1 LNGLERVQAALR
13 LEQPD
18 RVPLVEFIIDPAVYR
33 AILPS
38 ATCQADF
45 EDHFDFDAVGTGA
58 KFSRFHE
65 NADGTYLDEWG
76 VLYKP
81 SKEIV
86 AHPLRGPI
94 QNMADLEAW
103 EGPDP
108 DSGHLY
114 EKLDRLVARFKG
126 KRAVMFHHRAAFMWA
141 AYLNNID
148 NLLLNFLAE
157 PDFAHALLD
166 RVCDVNLRIIRTA
179 IRRGADVIVLG
190 DDYAD
195 NSGPLMSPEILR
207 EFILPRLS
215 GVIRAI
221 HEEGALVIK
230 HTDGN
235 IWKIIDMLVESGA
248 DGLNPIEPSAGMDIG
263 KVKRRYGNR
272 ICLVGNIDCG
282 HLLSRGT
289 PDDVRKAVKACIAAA
304 APGGGFIL
312 SSSNSIHSSVKPEN
326 YLAMIEAA
334 REFGEYP
341 LRR

>member
-1 LNGLERVQAALR
+1 MNGLERVQTALR
-13 LEQPD
+13 VEQPD
-18 RVPLVEFIIDPAVYR
+18 QVPLVEFIIDPVVYR
-33 AILPS
+33 SILPS
-38 ATCQADF
+38 ANCQSDF
-45 EDHFDFDAVGTGA
+45 EDRFDLDAVGTGA
-58 KFSRFHE
+58 RFRRLHQ
-65 NADGTYLDEWG
+65 NPDGTYVDEWK

-81 SKEIV
+81 SKEVV

-94 QNMADLEAW
+94 QNMDDLQAW
-103 EGPDP
+103 VGPDP
-108 DSGHLY
+108 DSQHLY
-114 EKLDRLVARFKG
+114 EELDRLVTRFKG
-126 KRAVMFHHRAAFMWA
+126 RRAVMFHHRAAFMWA

-148 NLLLNFLAE
+148 NLLLNFLAK

-166 RVCDVNLRIIRTA
+166 RVCAINTRIIRNA
-179 IRRGADVIVLG
+179 IRRGADVVVLG

-195 NSGPLMSPEILR
+195 NSGPLMAPELLR
-207 EFILPRLS
+207 EFIIPRLKE
-215 GVIRAI
+215 VIRAI
-221 HEEGALVIK
+221 HEEGALAIK

-263 KVKRRYGNR
+263 EVKKRYGNR

-289 PDDVRKAVKACIAAA
+289 PEDVRRAVKACLEAA

-312 SSSNSIHSSVKPEN
+312 SSSNSIHSSVRPEN

-334 REFGEYP
+334 REFGDYP
-341 LRR
+341 LRL